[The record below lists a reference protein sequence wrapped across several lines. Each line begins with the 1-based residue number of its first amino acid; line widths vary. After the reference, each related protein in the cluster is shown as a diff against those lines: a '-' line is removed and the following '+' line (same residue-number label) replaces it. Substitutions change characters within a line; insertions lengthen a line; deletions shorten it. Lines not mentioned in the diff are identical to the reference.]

1 MVRANLGG
9 HKIMIQPKWYRRR
22 ALYAALVVGL
32 LAAAIPVSQSLA
44 SATSCTATVPIEKNN
59 GDCDFTGTKKVI
71 GEATITHNKDGS
83 VSGKYS
89 IHGASPTRGY
99 FLFLIADSI
108 SGIPTPPL
116 CSFVTD
122 LGKFKVDASGDGG
135 KTFTAKPD
143 PRLGDFYVLGF
154 NSDTG
159 QFDRSAVAHV

>member
-1 MVRANLGG
+1 MS
-9 HKIMIQPKWYRRR
+9 QPKWYRRR

-44 SATSCTATVPIEKNN
+44 SATKGTATVPIEKNN
-59 GDCDFTGTKKVI
+59 SSCVFTGTQKVI
-71 GEATITHNKDGS
+71 GKATITHNKDGS

-99 FLFLIADSI
+99 FLVLIADSFD
-108 SGIPTPPL
+108 GIPNTNL
-116 CSFVTD
+116 CNLVTD

-135 KTFTAKPD
+135 KTFTAKNLD
-143 PRLGDFYVLGF
+143 PRLGDFWVLGV

-159 QFDRSAVAHV
+159 QVDRSDVAHV